1 MSFPDNDKK
10 QVLLAV
16 TPGGKRSLISLSIA
30 TTGVVFGDI
39 GTSPLYA
46 LRACFSGVAGTEVTL
61 PNVLG
66 ILSLIFW
73 SLLLVISVKYVSII
87 LRMDNNGEG
96 GVLAL
101 MTRVL
106 NERPLLA
113 PGAISTLGLIGCALF
128 YGDGV
133 ITPAVTVMG
142 AMEGLIVVAP
152 ALKQAVLPLSIFALL
167 ALFALQ
173 RRRTGS
179 IGKLFG
185 PLMVLWFLVLA
196 ALGARSLAITPSV
209 LLAINPLHALDFFGE
224 HVGVA
229 FSVFGAVF
237 LTVTGG
243 EALYSDL
250 GHFGRRPIAL
260 AWFVLA
266 WPCLLLNYFGQ
277 GALLLREPDAIANPF
292 YLLAPDI
299 FRVPLI
305 VLATAA
311 SVIASQAVLSGV
323 FAITQQARQ
332 LGYIPRVRIRQTSAS
347 AIGQVYVPSVNWLIC
362 AATVALAVGF
372 GSSSRITHAYGVGVS
387 CTMLIDSLLILVLIA
402 GERGASA
409 RLQTVVLG
417 VLLAIDASF
426 VIANL
431 EKVPTGGWFPLLF
444 GFGVF
449 AVMKTW
455 QRGREIVTDKL
466 RREERP
472 LTRFIDR
479 LKREPPLRTTG
490 LAVFLTSSVTGVPR
504 TMVRSLATNRV
515 LHEHAVILAVTT
527 ARLPR
532 IADSR
537 RVKVEVL
544 GFGLYR
550 VIAQV
555 GFMEFPDVPRLLA
568 AAGPR
573 LPFSVDTPVYFM
585 AQDIIVIGNPRGMH
599 PWRKRFFA
607 LLAQNSQYAE
617 STFGIPPS
625 RLVKIGGQV
634 EI

>member
-1 MSFPDNDKK
+1 LDRSH
-10 QVLLAV
+10 
-16 TPGGKRSLISLSIA
+16 GRRSLVALSIA
-30 TTGVVFGDI
+30 ATGVVFGDI

-46 LRACFSGVAGTEVTL
+46 LRACFEDVSGMTVSV

-87 LRMDNNGEG
+87 LRVDNNGEG

-101 MTRVL
+101 TTRVL
-106 NERPLLA
+106 NERPHFAVKL
-113 PGAISTLGLIGCALF
+113 ISTVGLAGCALF

-142 AMEGLIVVAP
+142 AMEGLIVVTP
-152 ALKQAVLPLSIFALL
+152 ALKQAVLPLSIVALL
-167 ALFALQ
+167 ALFSLQ
-173 RRRTGS
+173 RRGTGA

-185 PLMVLWFLVLA
+185 PMMIAWFLVLA
-196 ALGARSLAITPSV
+196 ALGLHSIVVTPVVLA
-209 LLAINPLHALDFFGE
+209 AINPWYAIHFFIE
-224 HVGVA
+224 HLGVA
-229 FSVFGAVF
+229 FAVFGAVF

-250 GHFGRRPIAL
+250 GHFGRRPIAF
-260 AWFVLA
+260 AWFILV
-266 WPCLLLNYFGQ
+266 WPCLLLNYLGQ
-277 GALLLREPDAIANPF
+277 GALLLRNPGAIDNPF

-299 FRVPLI
+299 VRAPLI

-323 FAITQQARQ
+323 FAITQQCQQ

-362 AATVALAVGF
+362 AATIALAIGF

-387 CTMLIDSLLILVLIA
+387 CTMLIDCILILVLIV
-402 GERGASA
+402 GERGGRS
-409 RLQTVVLG
+409 RLLAVVLG
-417 VLLAIDASF
+417 ALLAIDLAF

-449 AVMKTW
+449 GVMKTW
-455 QRGREIVTDKL
+455 QRGREIVTDKM

-472 LTRFIDR
+472 LNRFIER
-479 LKREPPLRTTG
+479 LQRDPPRRTPG
-490 LAVFLTSSVTGVPR
+490 VAVYLTSSIAGVPR
-504 TMVRSLATNRV
+504 TVIRSLKTNGM
-515 LHEHAVILAVTT
+515 LHEHIVVMSVVT

-532 IADSR
+532 VPDSR
-537 RVKVEVL
+537 RFKVEAL
-544 GFGLYR
+544 GMGICRL
-550 VIAQV
+550 IAQV
-555 GFMEFPDVPRLLA
+555 GFMEFPDVPRFLRHAQPLLS
-568 AAGPR
+568 
-573 LPFSVDTPVYFM
+573 FSVEKPVYFLG
-585 AQDIIVIGNPRGMH
+585 QDNIAIANPRGMH
-599 PWRKRFFA
+599 PWRKRLFVF
-607 LLAQNSQYAE
+607 LAQNSQFAA
-617 STFGIPPS
+617 STFAIPPS
-625 RLVKIGGQV
+625 RLIKIGGQV